1 MASVP
6 RGGADP
12 VTIAV
17 NPLAKI
23 EILEIG
29 DGRRCAIVDEFLADP
44 ASLVRY
50 SQAHASEFRIR
61 PHTYPGPGR
70 VVGAPCMEQIQR
82 FIRSQLSR
90 HFPFHRSAIKLTAG
104 LSMVTLRPEQL
115 SNFQRI
121 CHIDP
126 RHAQDRRTFAGLV
139 YLFDNAALGGT
150 AFYRWK
156 RQAIAFEAMARELR
170 DPQAAHRY
178 LQANSAYY
186 REAPRYMT
194 QSNDIAELM
203 EVVPA
208 KWNRFVFYD
217 GEYPHSGHITRPD
230 LLTQDFS
237 TGRLSLNLFAS
248 VRPTPA
254 DTAPHEGATPRG
266 DARRLRFD

>member
-1 MASVP
+1 MS
-6 RGGADP
+6 ADP
-12 VTIAV
+12 PTIAV
-17 NPLAKI
+17 NPAAKV
-23 EILEIG
+23 EIREIG
-29 DGRRCAIVDEFLADP
+29 DGRRCAIVDDFLQDT
-44 ASLVRY
+44 ASLVHY
-50 SQAHASEFRIR
+50 SQAHASEFHIR

-70 VVGAPCMEQIQR
+70 VIGALCMEEIQR

-126 RHAQDRRTFAGLV
+126 RHAEDRRTFAGLV
-139 YLFDNAALGGT
+139 YLFDKPELGGT

-156 RQAIAFEAMARELR
+156 QQAMAFEAMAMELR
-170 DPQAAHRY
+170 DPQAAHRL
-178 LQANSAYY
+178 LQERSAYY

-194 QSNDIAELM
+194 ESNDVAELM

-217 GEYPHSGHITRPD
+217 GEYPHSGHITRPE
-230 LLTQDFS
+230 LLTQDFT

-248 VRPTPA
+248 VRPTA
-254 DTAPHEGATPRG
+254 DDTAPP
-266 DARRLRFD
+266 